1 MPDYVALRRLRVQE
15 LDSSGEPIA
24 DADGRPKVRICE
36 PGDPVPEAIH
46 WPNIDKWVKA
56 QRIGP
61 PGTALP
67 KGSATRSRPKPR
79 RKRGGTKRKGWANA
93 KAAMGESSSA
103 EDGAGA
109 ENAQAPDQGA
119 QAEG

>member
-67 KGSATRSRPKPR
+67 KGRATRSRRKASQ
-79 RKRGGTKRKGWANA
+79 KRGGAKR
-93 KAAMGESSSA
+93 AAGGESSGA

-109 ENAQAPDQGA
+109 ANAQAPDQGA
-119 QAEG
+119 QAEA